1 MGAITSN
8 NVASAIVKLVAVDA
22 LPVLIGN
29 LIMGNLVNRDYEP
42 VLANAGDTV
51 NIPIPPTMI
60 ANNIAEGGSVQAQN
74 PSLGNAQIV
83 LNSHVEATF
92 QIPDVTKVLAVP
104 DLLKIY
110 MQPAVAAIA
119 QRIESDLL
127 ALYAGFTFNGPLGTP
142 GVPITEAVVDAAETA
157 LFLAKAPPLEEKY
170 MVVDASTYS
179 AWRQIPRFSEFQNAG
194 EAGLRAIVDGTIG
207 KVKDFFVFRSQFV
220 PTTGTAPVNT
230 HNLAFTKNAIGLVV
244 RRLPQPLPGTGAIAE
259 YAELGNFGMR
269 VVMSYQPNTLA
280 QQFTVDVLYGCGV
293 LRNAL
298 GVQVN
303 T

>member
-8 NVASAIVKLVAVDA
+8 NVANAIVKLVAADA
-22 LPVLIGN
+22 LPTLVGN
-29 LIMGNLVNRDYEP
+29 LVMGNLVNRDYEP
-42 VLANAGDTV
+42 VLAHAGDTV
-51 NIPIPPTMI
+51 NIPIPPTMV
-60 ANNIAEGGSVQAQN
+60 ANNIAEGNTVTLQN

-83 LNSHVEATF
+83 LNTHAEATF

-104 DLLKIY
+104 DLLKVY

-127 ALYAGFTFNGPLGTP
+127 NLYAGFTANAPVGTS
-142 GVPITEAVVDAAETA
+142 GTPITEATIDAAETA
-157 LFLAKAPPLEEKY
+157 LFLAKEPAMSQKY
-170 MVVDASTYS
+170 IVVDAAAYS
-179 AWRQIPRFSEFQNAG
+179 AWRQIPRFSEFQTAG
-194 EAGLRAIVDGTIG
+194 DAGLRALVYGTIG

-220 PTTGTAPVNT
+220 PKTGSSPVAT
-230 HNLAFTKNAIGLVV
+230 HNIAFTRDAVGLVI

-293 LRNAL
+293 LRNSA

>member
-51 NIPIPPTMI
+51 NIPIPPTMV
-60 ANNIAEGGSVQAQN
+60 ANNIAEGGTVQTQN

-119 QRIESDLL
+119 QRIETDLL
-127 ALYAGFTFNGPLGTP
+127 SLYSQFSSNAAVGTAGIAL
-142 GVPITEAVVDAAETA
+142 TEVGGDQAETA
-157 LFLAKAPPLEEKY
+157 
-170 MVVDASTYS
+170 
-179 AWRQIPRFSEFQNAG
+179 
-194 EAGLRAIVDGTIG
+194 
-207 KVKDFFVFRSQFV
+207 
-220 PTTGTAPVNT
+220 
-230 HNLAFTKNAIGLVV
+230 
-244 RRLPQPLPGTGAIAE
+244 
-259 YAELGNFGMR
+259 
-269 VVMSYQPNTLA
+269 
-280 QQFTVDVLYGCGV
+280 
-293 LRNAL
+293 
-298 GVQVN
+298 
-303 T
+303 

>member
-60 ANNIAEGGSVQAQN
+60 ANNIAEGGTVQTQN

-110 MQPAVAAIA
+110 MQPAVVAIA
-119 QRIESDLL
+119 ERIESDILTL
-127 ALYAGFTFNGPLGTP
+127 YSQFTSNTPIGTAGTAL
-142 GVPITEAVVDAAETA
+142 TEASVDAAETA
-157 LFLAKAPPLEEKY
+157 LFQAKVPAGASKY
-170 MVVDASTYS
+170 LVVDPTTYS
-179 AWRQIPRFSEFQNAG
+179 ALRQIPR
-194 EAGLRAIVDGTIG
+194 
-207 KVKDFFVFRSQFV
+207 
-220 PTTGTAPVNT
+220 
-230 HNLAFTKNAIGLVV
+230 
-244 RRLPQPLPGTGAIAE
+244 
-259 YAELGNFGMR
+259 
-269 VVMSYQPNTLA
+269 
-280 QQFTVDVLYGCGV
+280 
-293 LRNAL
+293 
-298 GVQVN
+298 
-303 T
+303 

>member
-1 MGAITSN
+1 VAAITSSN
-8 NVASAIVKLVAVDA
+8 IANAIVKLVAADA
-22 LPVLIGN
+22 LPVLVGN
-29 LIMGNLVNRDYEP
+29 LVMGNLVNRDYEP

-51 NIPIPPTMI
+51 NIPIPPTMV
-60 ANNIAEGGSVQAQN
+60 ANNILEGGAVQTQN

-83 LNSHVEATF
+83 LNTHAEATF

-110 MQPAVAAIA
+110 MEPAVAAIA
-119 QRIESDLL
+119 QRVESDLL
-127 ALYAGFTFNGPLGTP
+127 NLYGDFTANAPVGTAGT
-142 GVPITEAVVDAAETA
+142 PITEQVIDAAETA
-157 LFLAKAPPLEEKY
+157 LFLAKVPPTEPKY
-170 MVVDASTYS
+170 FVVDAATYS
-179 AWRQIPRFSEFQNAG
+179 AWRQIPRFSEFQTAG
-194 EAGLRAIVDGTIG
+194 DAGLGAIVSGTVG
-207 KVKDFFVFRSQFV
+207 KIKDFFVFRSQFV
-220 PTTGTAPVNT
+220 PKTGSGPVTT
-230 HNLAFTKNAIGLVV
+230 HNLAFSRSAIGLVI

-293 LRNAL
+293 LRNTS